1 MLQRS
6 YLTGTA
12 AALAYDAGLP
22 NTAERRETVPTP
34 PTRDARATG
43 RRRLTSLAPIA
54 LGLSLVGASLALG
67 RPAATPVLG
76 ALMPVGGGLAAL
88 GALALLWR
96 ATRRAPLDASAVHP
110 GSAVEPLPGAAAR
123 RPGVDAASID
133 ATSAGATSTPAPSA
147 DKSEADRSS
156 AGKAASDDSPIRG
169 TSSDESSTDATA
181 TATATATGEPSSDA
195 PVPARLHAWSAE
207 VFGLIEWRQFESLVE
222 ALFRQA
228 GFEIRAQQHDAHGG
242 SDLWLYSPADPGAPV
257 SVVRCRGALDRRVG
271 VGRLRELRGVMAA
284 RNVDRGQFVCASRF
298 TPEAHA
304 FALENGIHLIDGDR
318 LLGLIARRTPAQRR
332 ALLDLA
338 FAGEWWRP
346 TCPTCGDKMAERTAG
361 TRGRPFWGCVRFPR
375 CRVTLPMR

>member
-1 MLQRS
+1 MMR
-6 YLTGTA
+6 
-12 AALAYDAGLP
+12 GLR
-22 NTAERRETVPTP
+22 TQQERRETVPTP
-34 PTRDARATG
+34 PKRDARATG
-43 RRRLTSLAPIA
+43 RRRLASLAPIA

-67 RPAATPVLG
+67 RPADAPVLG
-76 ALMPVGGGLAAL
+76 ALVPVGGGLAAL
-88 GALALLWR
+88 GALALLRR
-96 ATRRAPLDASAVHP
+96 ATRRARLDPPPVDP
-110 GSAVEPLPGAAAR
+110 GAAVEPPPGTAAH

-133 ATSAGATSTPAPSA
+133 ATTAGAASPPAPSA
-147 DKSEADRSS
+147 
-156 AGKAASDDSPIRG
+156 
-169 TSSDESSTDATA
+169 DESSTDASA
-181 TATATATGEPSSDA
+181 AGERSSAA

-228 GFEIRAQQHDAHGG
+228 GFETRAQQPDALGG

-346 TCPTCGDKMAERTAG
+346 TCPACGDKMAERTAG
-361 TRGRPFWGCVRFPR
+361 KRGRPFWGCVRFPR
-375 CRVTLPMR
+375 CRVTLPMRGR